1 MSLKEIITTQGN
13 ASVENS
19 KERLALIGKT
29 ASEAVAVRAEGDAA
43 RAAEREAGARALRAA
58 VEAARPAL
66 PLIAERNDYVIEGEP
81 VSLWIATLGGRTFGD
96 ARVQLG
102 LDRTGAF
109 VDVAFE
115 YEKGAWKPTSI
126 SPVSAE
132 FVACYYDV
140 EKLVAALLRAVEAQ
154 AQSKGTRLRARQARA
169 KARRLGA
176 IAALID
182 ACAQEGGGR

>member
-1 MSLKEIITTQGN
+1 MAIETHS
-13 ASVENS
+13 AVEGIAVTS
-19 KERLALIGKT
+19 KMVKRIAAAAK
-29 ASEAVAVRAEGDAA
+29 EAVAVRAEGDAA

-81 VSLWIATLGGRTFGD
+81 TSLQIATLGGRMFGE

-102 LDRTGAF
+102 LDLTGNF
-109 VDVAFE
+109 VDVAYE
-115 YEKGAWKPTSI
+115 YERGAWTPTSI

-140 EKLVAALLRAVEAQ
+140 EKLVAVILRAVEAQ
-154 AQSKGTRLRARQARA
+154 AQSKGTRRRTAQAQQR
-169 KARRLGA
+169 ARRLGA
-176 IAALID
+176 VAVLIE
-182 ACAQEGGGR
+182 ACAQDGVK